1 MSMIRRTSR
10 QHRLRV
16 DLCLTAVVVGVLVS
30 TPFAQTTQKPAL
42 DITLTSKPNPPKAG
56 DNTLEVTVKD
66 ASGKAVTDADVS
78 VNFYMPPMPA
88 MKMPE
93 MKNTVVLKHQKAG
106 TYSGTGQVMMAGK
119 WDATVVVKRGDKE
132 IGSKKFPITA
142 R

>member
-1 MSMIRRTSR
+1 MPLTRKKTR
-10 QHRLRV
+10 QQRSTAG
-16 DLCLTAVVVGVLVS
+16 LCLTAVVVGTLVS
-30 TPFAQTTQKPAL
+30 AALAQTTQKPTL
-42 DITLTSKPNPPKAG
+42 EITLTSKPNPPKAG
-56 DNTLEVTVKD
+56 DNTLEVVVKD
-66 ASGKAVTDADVS
+66 ASGKPVTDAEVT

-93 MKNTVVLKHQKAG
+93 MKNTVALKHQKAG

-142 R
+142 Q